1 MTAST
6 ARTAS
11 QTQDNDVSEHRS
23 VAIMPADKELTT
35 QQAADILGISR
46 PTVVKLIKDGELPA
60 TVPGKVRHKIR
71 LSDLRDCQR
80 RLYERRKAF
89 IAESSE
95 AYADLE
101 DIADFDLEATL
112 RQARKTK
119 R

>member
-1 MTAST
+1 
-6 ARTAS
+6 
-11 QTQDNDVSEHRS
+11 
-23 VAIMPADKELTT
+23 MPADKELTT

-71 LSDLRDCQR
+71 LSDLRDYQR
-80 RLYERRKAF
+80 RLYERRNAF

-101 DIADFDLEATL
+101 DVADFDLEATL